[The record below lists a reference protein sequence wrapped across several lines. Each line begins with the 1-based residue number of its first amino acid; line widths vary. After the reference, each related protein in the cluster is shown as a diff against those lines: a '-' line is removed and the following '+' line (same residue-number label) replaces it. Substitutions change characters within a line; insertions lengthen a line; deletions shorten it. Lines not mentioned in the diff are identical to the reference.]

1 MKAVAERDA
10 VQLLKTALAHPETRR
25 IGRFIV
31 AGAVNTGL
39 AVLVYQAALFVLPHT
54 PAYVISYLAGIG
66 IAYLL
71 YSRHVF
77 AAKFNALRFGAFV
90 LFYSVSLAA
99 GAGLNAFLI
108 ETVGVTERLAIFFTV
123 AAMLPVNYFGSR
135 RCLRAGEP
143 QV

>member
-1 MKAVAERDA
+1 MMAVAERDA
-10 VQLLKTALAHPETRR
+10 DRSVKAALAHPETRR

-39 AVLVYQAALFVLPHT
+39 SVLVYQAALFVLPHT
-54 PAYVISYLAGIG
+54 PAYVMSYVAGIG

-77 AAKFNALRFGAFV
+77 AAGFNVRRFGAFV

-99 GAGLNAFLI
+99 GAGLNAVLI
-108 ETVGVTERLAIFFTV
+108 ETLGVAERLAIFITIAV
-123 AAMLPVNYFGSR
+123 MLPVNYFGSR
-135 RCLRAGEP
+135 CCLRAA
-143 QV
+143 

>member
-1 MKAVAERDA
+1 MTPVAERDA
-10 VQLLKTALAHPETRR
+10 DRSLKAALAHPETRR

-39 AVLVYQAALFVLPHT
+39 SVLIYQAALFVLPHT
-54 PAYVISYLAGIG
+54 PAYVISYVAGIG

-77 AAKFNALRFGAFV
+77 VAEFNARRFGAFV

-99 GAGLNAFLI
+99 GAGLNAVLI
-108 ETVGVTERLAIFFTV
+108 ETLGVAERLAIFITIAV
-123 AAMLPVNYFGSR
+123 MLPVNYFGSR
-135 RCLRAGEP
+135 WCLRAG
-143 QV
+143 